1 MKIICMELEGLV
13 FLKGKVLM
21 TLPCWEKDLG
31 LLGSR
36 NRADAG
42 KDPIWP
48 ESLTGVMRGG
58 KLVPPCW
65 PEERGG

>member
-1 MKIICMELEGLV
+1 
-13 FLKGKVLM
+13 M

-36 NRADAG
+36 NRAG
-42 KDPIWP
+42 VRKDPTWP
-48 ESLTGVMRGG
+48 ESLTGVVRGG